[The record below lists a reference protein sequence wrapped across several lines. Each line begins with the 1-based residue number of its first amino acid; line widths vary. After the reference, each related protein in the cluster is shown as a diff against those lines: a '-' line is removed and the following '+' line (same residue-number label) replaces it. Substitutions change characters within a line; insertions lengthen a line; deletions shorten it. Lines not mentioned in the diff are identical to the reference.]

1 MEKKLKTLLEEIAIL
16 RDAANIAKE
25 KWYNNR
31 DITYGDGEEVATDV
45 EFGRVTAFNQ
55 CIQLIVK
62 MGLDKFYSKQTVI
75 KVMEEYAQQ
84 KKTGWVSVEER
95 LPEQES
101 RVLFCL
107 KGGAMIA
114 GYFFENH
121 FYSGDSYCFKTVT
134 HWQPLPEPPKK

>member
-101 RVLFCL
+101 RVLF
-107 KGGAMIA
+107 
-114 GYFFENH
+114 
-121 FYSGDSYCFKTVT
+121 
-134 HWQPLPEPPKK
+134 